1 MGISKGWGCFPV
13 RVATTSKW
21 SITIQHYIQFKVC
34 IKRCHVWKILYLV
47 NFKACQDGDAHR
59 HYTLILG
66 HQGLLHSWA
75 RGWNHSV
82 TACKQ
87 RNKERKKKKNTFWL
101 IYWLGLWSRTI
112 WADKESTDWTVCT
125 TTFVYILQVGL
136 NRDPNEKAFYSTDT
150 RPQTAITQT
159 FLFFNK
165 RKQGNKINEINI
177 TYGLLN

>member
-1 MGISKGWGCFPV
+1 MGISEGVGCCSV
-13 RVATTSKW
+13 RVVTTWKW

-47 NFKACQDGDAHR
+47 NFKACPGGEALR

-82 TACKQ
+82 TSCKL
-87 RNKERKKKKNTFWL
+87 RNKQRKKKYFLVNLLTWVL
-101 IYWLGLWSRTI
+101 CRWSRMMST
-112 WADKESTDWTVCT
+112 DKESTDWTVCT

-136 NRDPNEKAFYSTDT
+136 IGILIK
-150 RPQTAITQT
+150 
-159 FLFFNK
+159 
-165 RKQGNKINEINI
+165 
-177 TYGLLN
+177 GLLQHWHTTSNSNHANFAF